1 MIRTRDTF
9 AQALGAL
16 RHSAR
21 TGGFAP
27 GRPVVIQDE
36 ARRLRL
42 STTPVREALSW
53 LCGEGLLERAPLG
66 GFVAPRLD
74 ASILANLYR
83 FRLLCL
89 QDALARGG
97 EWTVEGPHAG
107 RLEVVDVFRHLTAS
121 VGDSVLGAAFEGVQA
136 RLDPLAPV
144 EFEILSDLEGEVEA
158 LLAASDAGPPKGA
171 LEAYHHRRMQ
181 AAPRLALA
189 RAQGAGRAGQ

>member
-9 AQALGAL
+9 AQALAAL

-53 LCGEGLLERAPLG
+53 MCGEGLLERAPLG

-89 QDALARGG
+89 QEALARGG
-97 EWTVEGPHAG
+97 EWTVDGPNAG
-107 RLEVVDVFRHLTAS
+107 RLQVADVFRHLTAS
-121 VGDSVLGAAFEGVQA
+121 VGDSVLGAVFEGVQA
-136 RLDPLAPV
+136 RLDPLAAV
-144 EFEILSDLEGEVEA
+144 ECEILSDLEGEVEA
-158 LLAASDAGPPKGA
+158 LFAAPDAAPPQGV
-171 LEAYHHRRMQ
+171 LEAYHHRRIQ

-189 RAQGAGRAGQ
+189 RAQGTGRAGE

>member
-53 LCGEGLLERAPLG
+53 MCGEGLLERAPLG

-74 ASILANLYR
+74 AAILANLYR
-83 FRLLCL
+83 FRFLCL

-107 RLEVVDVFRHLTAS
+107 RLEVADVFRHLTAS

-136 RLDPLAPV
+136 RLDPLALV
-144 EFEILSDLEGEVEA
+144 EAEILSDLEEEVEA
-158 LLAASDAGPPKGA
+158 LLAAPDAGPPPGA

-189 RAQGAGRAGQ
+189 RAQAAGRAGQ